1 MNDQATQPAF
11 MRRDNPAFIVAADNM
26 AELEQAAQGQ
36 IPRSK
41 EQGLMLPDETFNANL
56 RAHP

>member
-26 AELEQAAQGQ
+26 AELEQAAQDDEYLRL
-36 IPRSK
+36 ITK
-41 EQGLMLPDETFNANL
+41 LP
-56 RAHP
+56 

>member
-1 MNDQATQPAF
+1 MGDDVSVKIDRNYRALG
-11 MRRDNPAFIVAADNM
+11 I
-26 AELEQAAQGQ
+26 LEGDTVHWYWIGGRQ

-41 EQGLMLPDETFNANL
+41 EQGLMLPDETHNANL